1 MHNLEASPKLDGS
14 SSKPRVKEVS
24 SEEKDNVSHIEIKI
38 TEYHSSDEKCVL
50 RYLNLSD
57 NAMGNYGV
65 NAFESLLSSQNNL
78 RELYLMNM
86 ARLNMCHNMREWH
99 CDAIRKIKWLNENE
113 ISVMINTEGQANY
126 EGFFY
131 CIKYGE
137 ELTFKLLLY
146 FQAVKAKSLGFTKL
160 GSPKEAKKVVGNMND
175 VTASAKQLKEMEQGL
190 TSLIVLGNGRLSDL
204 ITQLQDILEGVNEA
218 DILPEKFDNAVIKA
232 QIPQLAREIRELT
245 SSRPVTIYNE
255 NSSYSG
261 NYASYLV
268 PLAAMGY
275 CYMWWRD
282 WSFSDVMYVTRHNM
296 ANVVEALIREVAS
309 KSNNFAG
316 NGTTN
321 TLKMSECAMGTYL
334 DLVCFLSHLE
344 SNFGGALVIDL
355 HVEFSLFFTC
365 NPDCRLLWDP
375 GDAMAKTVKMI
386 LYFKNV
392 KAEWLNRVTKI
403 TKFGSFMVQLDR
415 SVEALNKG
423 KRQKTG
429 DGGYG
434 DEMKRLHD
442 LSVNK
447 AVDMAT
453 RFESALVG
461 HVNNI
466 ICSTTVRLER
476 LHSDDWWCSA
486 ISQLLMIGKSILS
499 SSNKTQEANVDAVLG
514 TGDPS
519 LLVEN
524 TSVEQ
529 LGFVRNVTIFKDS
542 TSIIGDAASKDGL
555 QVHGVSPFDI
565 MGRNLFWEKQLQRL
579 QMGAVTRKFM
589 VVNFSSG
596 FDESSYLSRVE
607 NFEEMSQENYGE
619 ATGNKNSLTQF
630 KRAAIPGRIIMISKS
645 SSTIP
650 FLSLEDKAN
659 FQGGSIVMTQ
669 IITEVLCFITVRN
682 C

>member
-1 MHNLEASPKLDGS
+1 MHDLEASPKLDDS

-24 SEEKDNVSHIEIKI
+24 SEEKNNVSHIEIKI
-38 TEYHSSDEKCVL
+38 TEYHGSDEKCVL

-86 ARLNMCHNMREWH
+86 ARLNMCHNTREWH
-99 CDAIRKIKWLNENE
+99 CNAIRKIKWLNENE
-113 ISVMINTEGQANY
+113 ISVMINIEGQANY
-126 EGFFY
+126 G
-131 CIKYGE
+131 
-137 ELTFKLLLY
+137 
-146 FQAVKAKSLGFTKL
+146 AVKAISLGFTKL
-160 GSPKEAKKVVGNMND
+160 GSPKEAKK
-175 VTASAKQLKEMEQGL
+175 
-190 TSLIVLGNGRLSDL
+190 
-204 ITQLQDILEGVNEA
+204 DILEGVNEA
-218 DILPEKFDNAVIKA
+218 DILPEKFDNAIIKA
-232 QIPQLAREIRELT
+232 QIPQLARDIRELT

-255 NSSYSG
+255 NSSSSG

-309 KSNNFAG
+309 KSNDFAG

-334 DLVCFLSHLE
+334 DLVCSLSHLE

-423 KRQKTG
+423 KKQKTG
-429 DGGYG
+429 DGGYS
-434 DEMKRLHD
+434 DEMKSLHD
-442 LSVNK
+442 LSVYK

-453 RFESALVG
+453 RFESAL
-461 HVNNI
+461 
-466 ICSTTVRLER
+466 
-476 LHSDDWWCSA
+476 
-486 ISQLLMIGKSILS
+486 
-499 SSNKTQEANVDAVLG
+499 EANVDVVLG
-514 TGDPS
+514 TGDLS

-529 LGFVRNVTIFKDS
+529 LGFVRKVTIFKDS

-565 MGRNLFWEKQLQRL
+565 MGKNLF
-579 QMGAVTRKFM
+579 
-589 VVNFSSG
+589 
-596 FDESSYLSRVE
+596 
-607 NFEEMSQENYGE
+607 
-619 ATGNKNSLTQF
+619 
-630 KRAAIPGRIIMISKS
+630 
-645 SSTIP
+645 
-650 FLSLEDKAN
+650 
-659 FQGGSIVMTQ
+659 
-669 IITEVLCFITVRN
+669 
-682 C
+682 

>member
-1 MHNLEASPKLDGS
+1 MDDLEASPKLDGS

-24 SEEKDNVSHIEIKI
+24 SAEKDNVSHIEIKI
-38 TEYHSSDEKCVL
+38 TEYHGSDEKCVL

-86 ARLNMCHNMREWH
+86 ARLNMCHNTKEWH
-99 CDAIRKIKWLNENE
+99 
-113 ISVMINTEGQANY
+113 SNY
-126 EGFFY
+126 EGFY
-131 CIKYGE
+131 DCIKYGE

-160 GSPKEAKKVVGNMND
+160 G
-175 VTASAKQLKEMEQGL
+175 
-190 TSLIVLGNGRLSDL
+190 LIVLGNGRLSDL
-204 ITQLQDILEGVNEA
+204 IAQLQDILEGVNEA

-255 NSSYSG
+255 NSSSSG

-282 WSFSDVMYVTRHNM
+282 WSFSDVIYVTRHNM
-296 ANVVEALIREVAS
+296 ANVVEALIRE
-309 KSNNFAG
+309 G
-316 NGTTN
+316 
-321 TLKMSECAMGTYL
+321 Y
-334 DLVCFLSHLE
+334 
-344 SNFGGALVIDL
+344 
-355 HVEFSLFFTC
+355 
-365 NPDCRLLWDP
+365 
-375 GDAMAKTVKMI
+375 
-386 LYFKNV
+386 
-392 KAEWLNRVTKI
+392 KI

-423 KRQKTG
+423 KKQKIG
-429 DGGYG
+429 DGGYS
-434 DEMKRLHD
+434 DEMKSLHD

-486 ISQLLMIGKSILS
+486 ISQPLMIGKSILS
-499 SSNKTQEANVDAVLG
+499 SSNKTQEANVDVVLG
-514 TGDPS
+514 AGDLS

-524 TSVEQ
+524 ASVEQ
-529 LGFVRNVTIFKDS
+529 LGFVRKVTIFKDS

-555 QVHGVSPFDI
+555 QVHGVSPFDF
-565 MGRNLFWEKQLQRL
+565 MGRTFFWVKQLQRP
-579 QMGAVTRKFM
+579 QMGAFC
-589 VVNFSSG
+589 
-596 FDESSYLSRVE
+596 FDESSYLSRVV
-607 NFEEMSQENYGE
+607 NFEEVSQENYGE

-630 KRAAIPGRIIMISKS
+630 KRAAIPGRIIMISKA

>member
-1 MHNLEASPKLDGS
+1 MHDLEASPKLDGS

-38 TEYHSSDEKCVL
+38 TEYHGFDEKCVV

-65 NAFESLLSSQNNL
+65 NAFESLLSSQKNL

-86 ARLNMCHNMREWH
+86 ARLNMCHNTREWH
-99 CDAIRKIKWLNENE
+99 CDAIRKIKWPNENE
-113 ISVMINTEGQANY
+113 ISVMINIEGQANY
-126 EGFFY
+126 EGFSD

-146 FQAVKAKSLGFTKL
+146 FQAVKAKSLRFTKL
-160 GSPKEAKKVVGNMND
+160 GSPEEAKKAVGNMND
-175 VTASAKQLKEMEQGL
+175 VTASAKQLKEME
-190 TSLIVLGNGRLSDL
+190 IVLGNGRLSDL
-204 ITQLQDILEGVNEA
+204 IAQLQDILEGVNEA
-218 DILPEKFDNAVIKA
+218 DILSEKFDNAVIKA

-245 SSRPVTIYNE
+245 LSRHVTIYNE
-255 NSSYSG
+255 NSSSSG

-268 PLAAMGY
+268 PLAALAAMGY

-282 WSFSDVMYVTRHNM
+282 WSFSYVMYVTRHNM
-296 ANVVEALIREVAS
+296 ANVVEALIRE
-309 KSNNFAG
+309 
-316 NGTTN
+316 
-321 TLKMSECAMGTYL
+321 
-334 DLVCFLSHLE
+334 
-344 SNFGGALVIDL
+344 
-355 HVEFSLFFTC
+355 
-365 NPDCRLLWDP
+365 
-375 GDAMAKTVKMI
+375 
-386 LYFKNV
+386 
-392 KAEWLNRVTKI
+392 AEWLNRVTKR

-423 KRQKTG
+423 KKQKTK
-429 DGGYG
+429 DGGYS
-434 DEMKRLHD
+434 DEMKSLHD
-442 LSVNK
+442 LSLNK

-453 RFESALVG
+453 RFESAL
-461 HVNNI
+461 
-466 ICSTTVRLER
+466 
-476 LHSDDWWCSA
+476 
-486 ISQLLMIGKSILS
+486 
-499 SSNKTQEANVDAVLG
+499 EANVDVVLG
-514 TGDPS
+514 VSDLS

-529 LGFVRNVTIFKDS
+529 LGFFSKVTIFKDS
-542 TSIIGDAASKDGL
+542 ISIIGDAASKDGL

-565 MGRNLFWEKQLQRL
+565 MGKNLFWEKQLQRL

-607 NFEEMSQENYGE
+607 NFEEVSQENYGE
-619 ATGNKNSLTQF
+619 ATRNKNSLTQF
-630 KRAAIPGRIIMISKS
+630 KRAAMPGRIIMISKS

-659 FQGGSIVMTQ
+659 FQGGSIVMIQ

>member
-1 MHNLEASPKLDGS
+1 MHDLEASPKLDGS

-57 NAMGNYGV
+57 NAMGNYGF

-99 CDAIRKIKWLNENE
+99 CDAIRKIKWLNENK

-204 ITQLQDILEGVNEA
+204 IAQLQDILEGVNEA

-255 NSSYSG
+255 NSSSSG

-268 PLAAMGY
+268 PLAALAAMGY
-275 CYMWWRD
+275 CYMRWRD

-296 ANVVEALIREVAS
+296 ANVVEALIRKVAS

-334 DLVCFLSHLE
+334 DLVCSLSHLE

-423 KRQKTG
+423 KKQKTG

-453 RFESALVG
+453 RFESAL
-461 HVNNI
+461 
-466 ICSTTVRLER
+466 
-476 LHSDDWWCSA
+476 
-486 ISQLLMIGKSILS
+486 
-499 SSNKTQEANVDAVLG
+499 EANVDAVLG

-529 LGFVRNVTIFKDS
+529 LGFVRKVTIFKDS

-579 QMGAVTRKFM
+579 QMGAITRKFM

>member
-1 MHNLEASPKLDGS
+1 MHDLEASPKLDGS

-57 NAMGNYGV
+57 NTMGNYGV

-126 EGFFY
+126 E
-131 CIKYGE
+131 
-137 ELTFKLLLY
+137 
-146 FQAVKAKSLGFTKL
+146 AVKAKSLGFTKL
-160 GSPKEAKKVVGNMND
+160 GSPKEAKK
-175 VTASAKQLKEMEQGL
+175 
-190 TSLIVLGNGRLSDL
+190 
-204 ITQLQDILEGVNEA
+204 DILEGVNEA

-255 NSSYSG
+255 NSSSSG

-268 PLAAMGY
+268 PLAALAAMGY

-309 KSNNFAG
+309 KSNDFAG

-334 DLVCFLSHLE
+334 DLVCSLSHLE

-392 KAEWLNRVTKI
+392 KAEWLNRVKKI

-423 KRQKTG
+423 KKQKTG
-429 DGGYG
+429 DGGYS

-529 LGFVRNVTIFKDS
+529 LGFVRKVTIFKNS

>member
-1 MHNLEASPKLDGS
+1 
-14 SSKPRVKEVS
+14 
-24 SEEKDNVSHIEIKI
+24 
-38 TEYHSSDEKCVL
+38 
-50 RYLNLSD
+50 
-57 NAMGNYGV
+57 
-65 NAFESLLSSQNNL
+65 
-78 RELYLMNM
+78 
-86 ARLNMCHNMREWH
+86 
-99 CDAIRKIKWLNENE
+99 
-113 ISVMINTEGQANY
+113 MINTEGQANY
-126 EGFFY
+126 EGFSD

-160 GSPKEAKKVVGNMND
+160 GSPDEAKKVVGNMND

-190 TSLIVLGNGRLSDL
+190 TSLIVLRNGRLSDL
-204 ITQLQDILEGVNEA
+204 IAQLQDILEGVNEA

-232 QIPQLAREIRELT
+232 QIPQWAREIRELT

-255 NSSYSG
+255 NSSSSG

-268 PLAAMGY
+268 PLAALAAMGY

-309 KSNNFAG
+309 KSNDFAG

-321 TLKMSECAMGTYL
+321 ALKMSECAMGTYL
-334 DLVCFLSHLE
+334 DLICSLSLLE

-365 NPDCRLLWDP
+365 NLDYRLLWDP

-392 KAEWLNRVTKI
+392 KAKWLNRVTRI

-423 KRQKTG
+423 KKQKTR
-429 DGGYG
+429 DGGYS
-434 DEMKRLHD
+434 DEMKSLHD

-453 RFESALVG
+453 RFDSAL
-461 HVNNI
+461 
-466 ICSTTVRLER
+466 
-476 LHSDDWWCSA
+476 
-486 ISQLLMIGKSILS
+486 LLMIGKSLLS
-499 SSNKTQEANVDAVLG
+499 SSNKTQEANVDVVLG
-514 TGDPS
+514 AGDLS

-524 TSVEQ
+524 NSIEQ
-529 LGFVRNVTIFKDS
+529 LGFVRKVTIFKDS

-565 MGRNLFWEKQLQRL
+565 MGRTLFWEKQLQGL
-579 QMGAVTRKFM
+579 QMGAITRKFM

-607 NFEEMSQENYGE
+607 NFEKVSQENYGE
-619 ATGNKNSLTQF
+619 ATGNKNSFTQF

-645 SSTIP
+645 RSTIP

>member
-1 MHNLEASPKLDGS
+1 MHDLEASPKLDGS

-24 SEEKDNVSHIEIKI
+24 SAENNNVSHIEIKI
-38 TEYHSSDEKCVL
+38 IEYHGSDEKCVL

-86 ARLNMCHNMREWH
+86 ARLNMCHNTREWH
-99 CDAIRKIKWLNENE
+99 CDAIRKIKWLNEND

-126 EGFFY
+126 EGFSD

-160 GSPKEAKKVVGNMND
+160 GSPDEAKKVVGNMND

-190 TSLIVLGNGRLSDL
+190 TSLIVLRNGRLSDL
-204 ITQLQDILEGVNEA
+204 IAQLQDILEGVNEA

-232 QIPQLAREIRELT
+232 QIPQWAREIRELT

-255 NSSYSG
+255 NSSSSG

-268 PLAAMGY
+268 PLAALAAMGY

-282 WSFSDVMYVTRHNM
+282 WSFSDV
-296 ANVVEALIREVAS
+296 I
-309 KSNNFAG
+309 
-316 NGTTN
+316 
-321 TLKMSECAMGTYL
+321 
-334 DLVCFLSHLE
+334 
-344 SNFGGALVIDL
+344 
-355 HVEFSLFFTC
+355 
-365 NPDCRLLWDP
+365 
-375 GDAMAKTVKMI
+375 
-386 LYFKNV
+386 
-392 KAEWLNRVTKI
+392 
-403 TKFGSFMVQLDR
+403 

-423 KRQKTG
+423 KKQKTR
-429 DGGYG
+429 DGGNS
-434 DEMKRLHD
+434 DEMKSLHD

-453 RFESALVG
+453 
-461 HVNNI
+461 
-466 ICSTTVRLER
+466 
-476 LHSDDWWCSA
+476 
-486 ISQLLMIGKSILS
+486 
-499 SSNKTQEANVDAVLG
+499 SSNKTQEANVDVVLG
-514 TGDPS
+514 AGDLS

-524 TSVEQ
+524 NSVEQ
-529 LGFVRNVTIFKDS
+529 LGFVRKVTIFKDS

-565 MGRNLFWEKQLQRL
+565 MGRTLFWEKQLQGL
-579 QMGAVTRKFM
+579 QMGAITRKFM

-607 NFEEMSQENYGE
+607 NFEKVSQENYGD

>member
-1 MHNLEASPKLDGS
+1 MHDLEASPKLDGS

-24 SEEKDNVSHIEIKI
+24 SKEKDNVSHIEIKI

-113 ISVMINTEGQANY
+113 IFVMINTEGQANY

-204 ITQLQDILEGVNEA
+204 IAQLQDILEGVNEA

-255 NSSYSG
+255 NSSSSG

-268 PLAAMGY
+268 PLAALAAMGY

-334 DLVCFLSHLE
+334 DLVCSLSHLE

-423 KRQKTG
+423 KKQKTG

-453 RFESALVG
+453 RFESAL
-461 HVNNI
+461 
-466 ICSTTVRLER
+466 
-476 LHSDDWWCSA
+476 
-486 ISQLLMIGKSILS
+486 
-499 SSNKTQEANVDAVLG
+499 EANVDAVLG

-529 LGFVRNVTIFKDS
+529 LGFVRKVTIFKDS

>member
-1 MHNLEASPKLDGS
+1 MHDLEASPKLDGS

-24 SEEKDNVSHIEIKI
+24 SEEKDNVSHIEIKF
-38 TEYHSSDEKCVL
+38 TQYHSSDEKCVL

-137 ELTFKLLLY
+137 ELTFKLLFY

-190 TSLIVLGNGRLSDL
+190 TSLI
-204 ITQLQDILEGVNEA
+204 DILEGVNEA

-232 QIPQLAREIRELT
+232 QISQLAREIRELT

-255 NSSYSG
+255 NSSSSG

-268 PLAAMGY
+268 PLAALAAMGY

-334 DLVCFLSHLE
+334 DLVCSLSHLE

-392 KAEWLNRVTKI
+392 KAEWLNWVTKI

-423 KRQKTG
+423 KKQKTG

-453 RFESALVG
+453 RFESAL
-461 HVNNI
+461 
-466 ICSTTVRLER
+466 
-476 LHSDDWWCSA
+476 
-486 ISQLLMIGKSILS
+486 
-499 SSNKTQEANVDAVLG
+499 EANVDAVLG

-529 LGFVRNVTIFKDS
+529 LGFVRKVTIFKDS

>member
-1 MHNLEASPKLDGS
+1 MHDLEASPKLDGS

-38 TEYHSSDEKCVL
+38 IEYHGFDEKCVL
-50 RYLNLSD
+50 RYLNLSE

-65 NAFESLLSSQNNL
+65 NAFESLLSSQKNL

-86 ARLNMCHNMREWH
+86 ARLNMCHNTREWH

-126 EGFFY
+126 EGFSD

-137 ELTFKLLLY
+137 ELTFNLLLY
-146 FQAVKAKSLGFTKL
+146 FQAVKAKSLRFTKL
-160 GSPKEAKKVVGNMND
+160 GSPDLAKK
-175 VTASAKQLKEMEQGL
+175 
-190 TSLIVLGNGRLSDL
+190 
-204 ITQLQDILEGVNEA
+204 DILEGVNEA
-218 DILPEKFDNAVIKA
+218 DILSEKFDNAVTKA

-245 SSRPVTIYNE
+245 ISRPVTIYNE
-255 NSSYSG
+255 NSSSSG

-268 PLAAMGY
+268 PLVALAAMGY
-275 CYMWWRD
+275 CYMWWKD
-282 WSFSDVMYVTRHNM
+282 WSFSYVMYVTRHNM
-296 ANVVEALIREVAS
+296 ANVVEALIRE
-309 KSNNFAG
+309 
-316 NGTTN
+316 
-321 TLKMSECAMGTYL
+321 
-334 DLVCFLSHLE
+334 
-344 SNFGGALVIDL
+344 
-355 HVEFSLFFTC
+355 
-365 NPDCRLLWDP
+365 
-375 GDAMAKTVKMI
+375 
-386 LYFKNV
+386 
-392 KAEWLNRVTKI
+392 AEWLNRVTKI

-423 KRQKTG
+423 KKQKNG
-429 DGGYG
+429 DGGYS
-434 DEMKRLHD
+434 DEMKSLHD
-442 LSVNK
+442 LSLNK

-453 RFESALVG
+453 RFETAL
-461 HVNNI
+461 
-466 ICSTTVRLER
+466 
-476 LHSDDWWCSA
+476 
-486 ISQLLMIGKSILS
+486 LLMIGKSILS
-499 SSNKTQEANVDAVLG
+499 SSNKTQEANVDVVLG
-514 TGDPS
+514 ADDLS

-529 LGFVRNVTIFKDS
+529 LGFFSKVTIFRDS
-542 TSIIGDAASKDGL
+542 ISIIGDAASKDGL

-565 MGRNLFWEKQLQRL
+565 MGINLFWEKQLQRL

-607 NFEEMSQENYGE
+607 NFEEVSQENYGE
-619 ATGNKNSLTQF
+619 ATRNKNSLTQF
-630 KRAAIPGRIIMISKS
+630 KRAAMPGRIIMISKS

-659 FQGGSIVMTQ
+659 FQEGSIVMTQ

>member
-1 MHNLEASPKLDGS
+1 
-14 SSKPRVKEVS
+14 
-24 SEEKDNVSHIEIKI
+24 
-38 TEYHSSDEKCVL
+38 
-50 RYLNLSD
+50 
-57 NAMGNYGV
+57 MGNYSV

-86 ARLNMCHNMREWH
+86 ARLNMCHNTRGWH
-99 CDAIRKIKWLNENE
+99 CEAIRKIKWLNENE

-126 EGFFY
+126 EGFSD

-160 GSPKEAKKVVGNMND
+160 GSPEEAKKVVGNMND
-175 VTASAKQLKEMEQGL
+175 VTVSAKQLKEMEQGL
-190 TSLIVLGNGRLSDL
+190 TSLIVLGNGQLSDL
-204 ITQLQDILEGVNEA
+204 IAQLQDILEGVNEA
-218 DILPEKFDNAVIKA
+218 DILPEKFDNAIIKA

-245 SSRPVTIYNE
+245 LSRLVTIYNE
-255 NSSYSG
+255 NSSSSG

-309 KSNNFAG
+309 KSNDFAG

-334 DLVCFLSHLE
+334 DLVCSLSHLE

-365 NPDCRLLWDP
+365 SPDCRLLWDP
-375 GDAMAKTVKMI
+375 GNAMAKTVKMI

-392 KAEWLNRVTKI
+392 KAKWLNRVTKI

-423 KRQKTG
+423 KKQKTG
-429 DGGYG
+429 DGGYS
-434 DEMKRLHD
+434 DEMKSLND
-442 LSVNK
+442 LSMNK

-461 HVNNI
+461 RVNNI
-466 ICSTTVRLER
+466 ICSTT
-476 LHSDDWWCSA
+476 
-486 ISQLLMIGKSILS
+486 
-499 SSNKTQEANVDAVLG
+499 
-514 TGDPS
+514 
-519 LLVEN
+519 
-524 TSVEQ
+524 
-529 LGFVRNVTIFKDS
+529 LGFVRKVTIFKDS
-542 TSIIGDAASKDGL
+542 ISIIGDATSKDGL

-596 FDESSYLSRVE
+596 FNESSYLSRVE
-607 NFEEMSQENYGE
+607 NFEEVSQENYGE
-619 ATGNKNSLTQF
+619 AT
-630 KRAAIPGRIIMISKS
+630 
-645 SSTIP
+645 
-650 FLSLEDKAN
+650 
-659 FQGGSIVMTQ
+659 
-669 IITEVLCFITVRN
+669 
-682 C
+682 

>member
-1 MHNLEASPKLDGS
+1 MHDLEASPKLDGS

-65 NAFESLLSSQNNL
+65 NA
-78 RELYLMNM
+78 
-86 ARLNMCHNMREWH
+86 
-99 CDAIRKIKWLNENE
+99 
-113 ISVMINTEGQANY
+113 
-126 EGFFY
+126 
-131 CIKYGE
+131 
-137 ELTFKLLLY
+137 
-146 FQAVKAKSLGFTKL
+146 KSLGFTKL

-190 TSLIVLGNGRLSDL
+190 ISLIVLGNGRLSDL
-204 ITQLQDILEGVNEA
+204 IAQLQDILEGVNEA

-255 NSSYSG
+255 NSSSSG

-268 PLAAMGY
+268 PLAALAAMGY

-282 WSFSDVMYVTRHNM
+282 WLFSDVMYVTRHNM
-296 ANVVEALIREVAS
+296 ANVVEALIRE
-309 KSNNFAG
+309 
-316 NGTTN
+316 
-321 TLKMSECAMGTYL
+321 
-334 DLVCFLSHLE
+334 
-344 SNFGGALVIDL
+344 
-355 HVEFSLFFTC
+355 
-365 NPDCRLLWDP
+365 
-375 GDAMAKTVKMI
+375 
-386 LYFKNV
+386 
-392 KAEWLNRVTKI
+392 AEWLNRVTKI

-415 SVEALNKG
+415 SVETLNKG
-423 KRQKTG
+423 KKQKTG

-453 RFESALVG
+453 RFESAL
-461 HVNNI
+461 
-466 ICSTTVRLER
+466 
-476 LHSDDWWCSA
+476 
-486 ISQLLMIGKSILS
+486 
-499 SSNKTQEANVDAVLG
+499 EANVDAVLG

-529 LGFVRNVTIFKDS
+529 LGFVRKVTIFKDS

-619 ATGNKNSLTQF
+619 AIGNKNSLTQF

-669 IITEVLCFITVRN
+669 IINEVLCFITVRN

>member
-1 MHNLEASPKLDGS
+1 MHDLEASPKLDGS

-38 TEYHSSDEKCVL
+38 TEYHGSDEKCVL

-65 NAFESLLSSQNNL
+65 NAFESLLSSQKNL

-86 ARLNMCHNMREWH
+86 ARLNMCHNTREWH
-99 CDAIRKIKWLNENE
+99 CNAIRKIKWLNENE

-126 EGFFY
+126 EGFSD

-160 GSPKEAKKVVGNMND
+160 GSPEKAKK
-175 VTASAKQLKEMEQGL
+175 ME
-190 TSLIVLGNGRLSDL
+190 IVLGNGRLSDL
-204 ITQLQDILEGVNEA
+204 IAQLQDILKGVNEA

-245 SSRPVTIYNE
+245 LSRPVTIYNE
-255 NSSYSG
+255 NSSSSG

-268 PLAAMGY
+268 PLAALAAMGY
-275 CYMWWRD
+275 CDMWWRD
-282 WSFSDVMYVTRHNM
+282 WSFSYVMYVTRHNM
-296 ANVVEALIREVAS
+296 ANVVEALIRE
-309 KSNNFAG
+309 
-316 NGTTN
+316 
-321 TLKMSECAMGTYL
+321 
-334 DLVCFLSHLE
+334 
-344 SNFGGALVIDL
+344 
-355 HVEFSLFFTC
+355 
-365 NPDCRLLWDP
+365 
-375 GDAMAKTVKMI
+375 
-386 LYFKNV
+386 
-392 KAEWLNRVTKI
+392 WLNRVTKI
-403 TKFGSFMVQLDR
+403 TKFGIFMVQLDR

-423 KRQKTG
+423 KKQKTG
-429 DGGYG
+429 DGGYS
-434 DEMKRLHD
+434 DEMKSLHD
-442 LSVNK
+442 LSLNNV
-447 AVDMAT
+447 VDMAT
-453 RFESALVG
+453 
-461 HVNNI
+461 
-466 ICSTTVRLER
+466 STTVRLER

-499 SSNKTQEANVDAVLG
+499 SSNKTQEANVDVVLG
-514 TGDPS
+514 AGDLS

-529 LGFVRNVTIFKDS
+529 LGFFSKVTIFKDS
-542 TSIIGDAASKDGL
+542 ISIIGDAASKDGL

-607 NFEEMSQENYGE
+607 NFEEVSQENYGE
-619 ATGNKNSLTQF
+619 ATRNKNSLTQF
-630 KRAAIPGRIIMISKS
+630 KRAAMPGRIIMISKS

-669 IITEVLCFITVRN
+669 IITKVLCFITLRN

>member
-1 MHNLEASPKLDGS
+1 MHDLEASPKLDGS

-57 NAMGNYGV
+57 NTMGNYGV

-160 GSPKEAKKVVGNMND
+160 GSPKEAKK
-175 VTASAKQLKEMEQGL
+175 
-190 TSLIVLGNGRLSDL
+190 
-204 ITQLQDILEGVNEA
+204 DILEGVNEA

-255 NSSYSG
+255 NSSSSG

-268 PLAAMGY
+268 PLAALAAMGY

-309 KSNNFAG
+309 KSNDFAG

-334 DLVCFLSHLE
+334 DLVCSLSHLE

-392 KAEWLNRVTKI
+392 KAEWLNRVKKI

-423 KRQKTG
+423 KKQKTG
-429 DGGYG
+429 DGGYS

-453 RFESALVG
+453 RFESAL
-461 HVNNI
+461 
-466 ICSTTVRLER
+466 
-476 LHSDDWWCSA
+476 
-486 ISQLLMIGKSILS
+486 
-499 SSNKTQEANVDAVLG
+499 EANVDAVLG

-529 LGFVRNVTIFKDS
+529 LGFVRKVTIFKNS

>member
-1 MHNLEASPKLDGS
+1 MHDLEASPKLDDS

-24 SEEKDNVSHIEIKI
+24 SEEKNNVSHIEIKI
-38 TEYHSSDEKCVL
+38 TEYHGSDEKCVL

-86 ARLNMCHNMREWH
+86 ARLNMCHNTREWH
-99 CDAIRKIKWLNENE
+99 CNAIRKIKWLNENE
-113 ISVMINTEGQANY
+113 ISVMINIEGQANY
-126 EGFFY
+126 G
-131 CIKYGE
+131 
-137 ELTFKLLLY
+137 
-146 FQAVKAKSLGFTKL
+146 AVKAISLGFTKL

-190 TSLIVLGNGRLSDL
+190 TSLI
-204 ITQLQDILEGVNEA
+204 DILEGVNEA
-218 DILPEKFDNAVIKA
+218 DILPEKFDNAIIKA
-232 QIPQLAREIRELT
+232 QIPQLARDIRELT

-255 NSSYSG
+255 NSSSSG

-309 KSNNFAG
+309 KSNDFAG

-334 DLVCFLSHLE
+334 DLVCSLSHLE

-423 KRQKTG
+423 KKQKTG
-429 DGGYG
+429 DGGYS
-434 DEMKRLHD
+434 DEMKSLHD
-442 LSVNK
+442 LSVYK

-453 RFESALVG
+453 RFESAL
-461 HVNNI
+461 
-466 ICSTTVRLER
+466 
-476 LHSDDWWCSA
+476 
-486 ISQLLMIGKSILS
+486 
-499 SSNKTQEANVDAVLG
+499 EANVDVVLG
-514 TGDPS
+514 TGDLS

-529 LGFVRNVTIFKDS
+529 LGFVRKVTIFKDS

-565 MGRNLFWEKQLQRL
+565 MGKNLF
-579 QMGAVTRKFM
+579 
-589 VVNFSSG
+589 
-596 FDESSYLSRVE
+596 
-607 NFEEMSQENYGE
+607 
-619 ATGNKNSLTQF
+619 
-630 KRAAIPGRIIMISKS
+630 
-645 SSTIP
+645 
-650 FLSLEDKAN
+650 
-659 FQGGSIVMTQ
+659 
-669 IITEVLCFITVRN
+669 
-682 C
+682 

>member
-1 MHNLEASPKLDGS
+1 MHDLEASPKLDGS

-160 GSPKEAKKVVGNMND
+160 G
-175 VTASAKQLKEMEQGL
+175 
-190 TSLIVLGNGRLSDL
+190 LIVLGNGRLSDL
-204 ITQLQDILEGVNEA
+204 IAQLQDILEGVNEA

-255 NSSYSG
+255 NSSSSG

-268 PLAAMGY
+268 PLAALAAMGY

-296 ANVVEALIREVAS
+296 ANVVEALIRE
-309 KSNNFAG
+309 
-316 NGTTN
+316 
-321 TLKMSECAMGTYL
+321 
-334 DLVCFLSHLE
+334 
-344 SNFGGALVIDL
+344 
-355 HVEFSLFFTC
+355 
-365 NPDCRLLWDP
+365 
-375 GDAMAKTVKMI
+375 
-386 LYFKNV
+386 
-392 KAEWLNRVTKI
+392 AEWLNRVTKI

-423 KRQKTG
+423 KKQKTR

-434 DEMKRLHD
+434 DEIKRLHD

-447 AVDMAT
+447 VVDMAT

-486 ISQLLMIGKSILS
+486 ISQLLMIGKSIVS

-529 LGFVRNVTIFKDS
+529 LGFVRKVTIFKDS

-579 QMGAVTRKFM
+579 QMGAVTRKFL